1 MAEMLTQI
9 SALDDLIVQ
18 GRFGRSLAEGPGVA
32 LALVHPCEVVTI
44 IAAKGKARALATALK
59 TDFGLTLPGMG
70 ASASARGVSLHGT
83 APDQW
88 LAVAPGASA
97 GTLAVDADL
106 VIDEAEIV
114 VRCATCGAETPAAA
128 NRLVCGDCGDF
139 HTRVIS
145 GDEMIL
151 QRVEL
156 ETG

>member
-1 MAEMLTQI
+1 VHELSVCLSI
-9 SALDDLIVQ
+9 LDQV
-18 GRFGRSLAEGPGVA
+18 RS
-32 LALVHPCEVVTI
+32 
-44 IAAKGKARALATALK
+44 IAADRNANSVQRIELRIGPLSGVEADLLR
-59 TDFGLTLPGMG
+59 
-70 ASASARGVSLHGT
+70 SAW
-83 APDQW
+83 PM
-88 LAVAPGASA
+88 ASA